1 MNTDHECSGGHER
14 DAAIAASA
22 DRPRVTTRRARRIT
36 ILFALAVL
44 LPSLYGFGT
53 KFLEL
58 IEICRG
64 DMTGAFAIAPIVNY
78 LLASA
83 GFLLL
88 FGWAA
93 ANGMFQDI
101 ERPKQ
106 TMLENELRLD
116 AHR

>member
-1 MNTDHECSGGHER
+1 MTPRGSR
-14 DAAIAASA
+14 LVTIA
-22 DRPRVTTRRARRIT
+22 
-36 ILFALAVL
+36 FALTVL

-53 KFLEL
+53 KFIEL
-58 IEICRG
+58 VALCRG

-93 ANGMFQDI
+93 ANGMFHDI
-101 ERPKQ
+101 ERPKL
-106 TMLENELRLD
+106 TMLENEARLD
-116 AHR
+116 RRG